1 MLENFACQLL
11 VFFPHFLFQ
20 LFGTHTSHIQTISL
34 FSLTRKFLVE
44 NGYQFTGDQSKI
56 IIPLEVEWNDIY
68 GSDYEDF
75 DTEVPAGQTISVS
88 TNDA

>member
-1 MLENFACQLL
+1 MS
-11 VFFPHFLFQ
+11 VIGVPSFFIPT
-20 LFGTHTSHIQTISL
+20 FGTKTLHIQKNSS

-56 IIPLEVEWNDIY
+56 IIPLEVEWNDMY

-75 DTEVPAGQTISVS
+75 ETEIPAGQTISIS
-88 TNDA
+88 PNDAQELE